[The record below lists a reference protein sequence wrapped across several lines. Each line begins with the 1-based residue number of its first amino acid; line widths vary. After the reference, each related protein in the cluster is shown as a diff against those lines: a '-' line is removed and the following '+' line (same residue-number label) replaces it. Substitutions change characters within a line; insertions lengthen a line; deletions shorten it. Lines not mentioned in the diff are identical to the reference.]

1 MQNYICSQNF
11 LLNQGPQLRI
21 RGEEEKLQ
29 RFSIG
34 NSLILPSQN
43 EKYSNTT
50 IQGKWMVQIYDY
62 DHCSKK
68 SYSQVIFDKDTENT
82 QWEKDG
88 LFNKWCRENWTATCK
103 KMKLGPCFIP
113 VKKLTWKYIKNC
125 NLRLAAI
132 KFLEENLGERVLD
145 TGLDKDFLEKTSK
158 AQTMKASETT
168 SN

>member
-50 IQGKWMVQIYDY
+50 IQGKWMVQIYEY
-62 DHCSKK
+62 DHCRKK

-82 QWEKDG
+82 QWKKMVSSING
-88 LFNKWCRENWTATCK
+88 AGKTGQPHAKKWNWT
-103 KMKLGPCFIP
+103 P
-113 VKKLTWKYIKNC
+113 VLYQSKN
-125 NLRLAAI
+125 
-132 KFLEENLGERVLD
+132 
-145 TGLDKDFLEKTSK
+145 
-158 AQTMKASETT
+158 
-168 SN
+168 